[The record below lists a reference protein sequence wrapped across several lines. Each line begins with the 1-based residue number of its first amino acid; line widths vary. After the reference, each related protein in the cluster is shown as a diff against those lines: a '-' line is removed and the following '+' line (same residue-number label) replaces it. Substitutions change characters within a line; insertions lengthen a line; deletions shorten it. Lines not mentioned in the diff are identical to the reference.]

1 MSFGDNRRSPSA
13 FSFAAEPVTGQPV
26 KITPNRRSIDDKL
39 PVLGFTVQTGGLPF
53 FEVLLTTDRSLFAP
67 ANAGKRNAGNFYV
80 SRQDS
85 GLIRATGPEAVYL
98 APPAV
103 LCAFAK
109 AEPRPSAIYYTLIAY
124 RSEDGSGPVFAQSPE
139 SLFIDAP
146 SVTIAPG
153 FSGQTLSRVLG
164 VPARDLKPVYG
175 QSERP
180 MAFGN
185 AATNGEAGFAT
196 ERAFA
201 NGNYHDNVE
210 DRAEGED
217 GYDVARSA
225 SEEDWLENEL
235 SGDYAA
241 RHYGD
246 DDFLAD
252 RDLFSDSYAA
262 DQPSYREHMVNGYAG
277 ATYERESEGD
287 YEDGYE
293 DEYGPIQSSLSGAQE
308 SVFPAGADE
317 PAPLSDEEQPYGED
331 MTDDETD
338 DHDDEDLDQDYFSA
352 GADAAYGAPMNFADD
367 QDGEPYDDDDGYDM
381 EAMAYKRL
389 HVDGDEDEESPPKA
403 HKKHRRDKRL
413 YEEDEKSPRK
423 AHKKH
428 CRDKRMY
435 KEGDD
440 DEGYESKGA
449 RFKSRETSYEA
460 GHYGD
465 ETELT
470 FEALDSAP
478 TAKTTRQPLTIEI
491 KKRIIER
498 IAKFESGRDR
508 YSAINP
514 DGEYEGRFGT
524 SHPAYHRYHVG
535 LSYGLIQFTQDSGLL
550 GQLLVMMRDR
560 DGQAF
565 SQAFGGDPKILKQ
578 LIDVTTA
585 DGAASRKAPDGR
597 SARVQPV
604 GGADLWREPWL
615 SRFRQAGGHV
625 PFQAAQNQLAAESFL
640 DPMLK
645 FAGWMGLDTERALAM
660 VVDRAIQMGR
670 GGATRWIISASGP
683 IQTDALR
690 GQALAA
696 LGHSDLRRF
705 QRATP
710 GLGADGE
717 FGPMSHAAMV
727 AALRALGAKS
737 PIPIPT
743 REQVMDAMVRGAA
756 GRPWAHRVDELR
768 KTGDLGDT
776 PLQF

>member
-13 FSFAAEPVTGQPV
+13 FSFAAEPETGQPV
-26 KITPNRRSIDDKL
+26 KITPNRYSIDNKF

-67 ANAGKRNAGNFYV
+67 ANAGKRNAGNFYA

-103 LCAFAK
+103 LFAFAK
-109 AEPRPSAIYYTLIAY
+109 AEPRPSAIYYTMIAY
-124 RSEDGSGPVFAQSPE
+124 RSEDGSGPVFAQSPD
-139 SLFIDAP
+139 SLSMDAP
-146 SVTIAPG
+146 SVSIGAG
-153 FSGQTLSRVLG
+153 FTGQTLSRVLG
-164 VPARDLKPVYG
+164 IPAGDLKPVYG
-175 QSERP
+175 QPAQP
-180 MAFGN
+180 MAFGY
-185 AATNGEAGFAT
+185 AATYGEADY
-196 ERAFA
+196 A
-201 NGNYHDNVE
+201 NGNHRDQGE

-217 GYDVARSA
+217 GYDVAQSA
-225 SEEDWLENEL
+225 AEEDRLENGM
-235 SGDYAA
+235 SGGYAA
-241 RHYGD
+241 QQYGD
-246 DDFLAD
+246 DDFDFLAD
-252 RDLFSDSYAA
+252 RGLFSDSHTA
-262 DQPSYREHMVNGYAG
+262 DQLSYAEHKVNGYAG
-277 ATYERESEGD
+277 ATFERESEGD

-293 DEYGPIQSSLSGAQE
+293 DEYGPVQGSMAGAQE

-331 MTDDETD
+331 MTGDEMSDDETLDSSYFTVSED
-338 DHDDEDLDQDYFSA
+338 D
-352 GADAAYGAPMNFADD
+352 GAYGASMNFADD
-367 QDGEPYDDDDGYDM
+367 QDGEPYVDDGYDM
-381 EAMAYKRL
+381 EAMGGKRL
-389 HVDGDEDEESPPKA
+389 YEEGDEDEESRCKA
-403 HKKHRRDKRL
+403 HKKHRRGKRL
-413 YEEDEKSPRK
+413 YE
-423 AHKKH
+423 
-428 CRDKRMY
+428 
-435 KEGDD
+435 EGDD
-440 DEGYESKGA
+440 DEGYESKRA
-449 RFKSRETSYEA
+449 RFKIRETSYEA
-460 GHYGD
+460 GHNGD

-478 TAKTTRQPLTIEI
+478 AATTTRQPLTIEI

-535 LSYGLIQFTQDSGLL
+535 LSYGLIQFTQDSRLL

-565 SQAFGGDPKILKQ
+565 SEAFGGDPKILKQ

-585 DGAASRKAPDGR
+585 DGAPSRKAQDGR

-615 SRFRQAGGHV
+615 SRFRQAGRHV

-670 GGATRWIISASGP
+670 GGATRWIISAAGP

-696 LGHSDLRRF
+696 LGHSDLRQF

-710 GLGADGE
+710 GLSADGE

-727 AALRALGAKS
+727 AALRALGAKA

-743 REQVMDAMVRGAA
+743 REQLMDAVARGAA

-776 PLQF
+776 LLQF

>member
-13 FSFAAEPVTGQPV
+13 FSFAADPETGQPV
-26 KITPNRRSIDDKL
+26 KITANRYSIDNKF

-53 FEVLLTTDRSLFAP
+53 FEVLLTTDRSLFSP
-67 ANAGKRNAGNFYV
+67 ANAGRRNAGNFYA

-85 GLIRATGPEAVYL
+85 GLIRATGPEAIYL

-109 AEPRPSAIYYTLIAY
+109 AEPRPSAIYYTMVAY
-124 RSEDGSGPVFAQSPE
+124 RSEDGGGPVFAQSPE
-139 SLFIDAP
+139 SLSMDAP
-146 SVTIAPG
+146 SVTIAAG
-153 FSGQTLSRVLG
+153 FTGQTLSRVLG
-164 VPARDLKPVYG
+164 VPVGDLKPVYG
-175 QSERP
+175 QPAQP
-180 MAFGN
+180 MAFGY
-185 AATNGEAGFAT
+185 AATYGEADY
-196 ERAFA
+196 A
-201 NGNYHDNVE
+201 NGNHRDPGE

-217 GYDVARSA
+217 GYDVAQSA
-225 SEEDWLENEL
+225 SEDDWLADGMN
-235 SGDYAA
+235 GGYAA
-241 RHYGD
+241 RQYGD
-246 DDFLAD
+246 DDFDFLAD
-252 RDLFSDSYAA
+252 QSLFSDSYAA
-262 DQPSYREHMVNGYAG
+262 DEPSYGEHKANGYAG
-277 ATYERESEGD
+277 ETFEHEGEGD

-293 DEYGPIQSSLSGAQE
+293 DEYGPVHSSMAGAQE

-317 PAPLSDEEQPYGED
+317 PAPLSDEEEPYGED
-331 MTDDETD
+331 MTGDEMN
-338 DHDDEDLDQDYFSA
+338 DDEDLDSSYFTASED
-352 GADAAYGAPMNFADD
+352 DAIYGGSMALTDD
-367 QDGEPYDDDDGYDM
+367 QDGESYAGDGYDDGYGM
-381 EAMAYKRL
+381 EAMEAERRYEDTDDDEDDHWGRDRREL
-389 HVDGDEDEESPPKA
+389 HESSYEAASYGDEDELS
-403 HKKHRRDKRL
+403 
-413 YEEDEKSPRK
+413 
-423 AHKKH
+423 
-428 CRDKRMY
+428 
-435 KEGDD
+435 
-440 DEGYESKGA
+440 
-449 RFKSRETSYEA
+449 
-460 GHYGD
+460 
-465 ETELT
+465 
-470 FEALDSAP
+470 FEALDSPPVA
-478 TAKTTRQPLTIEI
+478 TTTRQPLTIEI

-524 SHPAYHRYHVG
+524 SHPAHHRYHVG

-550 GQLLVMMRDR
+550 GRLLVMMRDR

-565 SQAFGGDPKILKQ
+565 SQTFGGDQKILKQ

-585 DGAASRKAPDGR
+585 EGAPSRKSPKGR

-615 SRFRQAGGHV
+615 SRFRQAGIHV
-625 PFQAAQNQLAAESFL
+625 PFQAAQNQLAAESFI

-670 GGATRWIISASGP
+670 GGATRWIISVAGP
-683 IQTDALR
+683 IQTDAMR

-696 LGHSDLRRF
+696 LGHGDLRQF

-727 AALRALGAKS
+727 GALRALGAKA

-743 REQVMDAMVRGAA
+743 REQEMDAMVRGAA
-756 GRPWAHRVDELR
+756 GRPWAHRVNELR
-768 KTGDLGDT
+768 QTGAFSDT
-776 PLQF
+776 LLQF